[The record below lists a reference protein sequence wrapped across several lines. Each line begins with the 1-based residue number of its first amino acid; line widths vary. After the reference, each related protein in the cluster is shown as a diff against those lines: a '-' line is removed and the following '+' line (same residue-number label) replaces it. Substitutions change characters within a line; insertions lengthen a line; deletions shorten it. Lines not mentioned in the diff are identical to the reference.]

1 MFNDSDKGEIIFALD
16 RPTTGG
22 WENIAGNFATNTT
35 TVSGSPFFE
44 VGRNLFNANTDIFSI
59 ATNNVGNCLS
69 IDLFGNATLKGKLQM
84 TDVINSPQMTDIGNR
99 LNTIANQVNTLT
111 ANNANTQYYNYTVQY
126 GNNPVYYKL
135 GTLTLPQG
143 GHHAIIT
150 MSLNY
155 GYNISSGI
163 NQYVDRI
170 QNYKLEINLYSSNGS
185 INPSYTGGF
194 PAVPY
199 LGSSRVVDPESRSL
213 STDVNYWIN
222 GIFYN
227 GFVHA
232 TTVFPTPLGV
242 YLACTVDPLN
252 KVDIWVKSWPWHG
265 VPLVEIKQTA
275 GSFDKTF
282 GWNGTIPLR
291 GWCQLDMYQTSLINV
306 YTNPNRVPH

>member
-1 MFNDSDKGEIIFALD
+1 
-16 RPTTGG
+16 
-22 WENIAGNFATNTT
+22 
-35 TVSGSPFFE
+35 
-44 VGRNLFNANTDIFSI
+44 
-59 ATNNVGNCLS
+59 
-69 IDLFGNATLKGKLQM
+69 
-84 TDVINSPQMTDIGNR
+84 
-99 LNTIANQVNTLT
+99 
-111 ANNANTQYYNYTVQY
+111 
-126 GNNPVYYKL
+126 
-135 GTLTLPQG
+135 
-143 GHHAIIT
+143 

-265 VPLVEIKQTA
+265 VPLVEIK
-275 GSFDKTF
+275 
-282 GWNGTIPLR
+282 
-291 GWCQLDMYQTSLINV
+291 
-306 YTNPNRVPH
+306 